1 MAYNWP
7 MGADYTPDSGQN
19 AYNNYGGQQ
28 GYEQF
33 VQDPQTFYA
42 APKQESSG
50 GLSGIAGA
58 TTGLDGYQYGQQS
71 GSATGGAI
79 SGAANGY
86 ATGGT
91 WGAVIGGIA
100 GYYGGKESEKKN
112 DPLKELK
119 YKEEIRQKM
128 RQEQAD
134 AIAKYTPGMTP
145 NSFNYTNNVLAGG
158 GTGGLFGVK
167 PPTQPVVNPEQN
179 SYGLLRG

>member
-1 MAYNWP
+1 MSAAFNWMA
-7 MGADYTPDSGQN
+7 GANYDPFSKESGMN

-28 GYEQF
+28 GYDEY
-33 VQDPQTFYA
+33 VAGVDYA
-42 APKQESSG
+42 APKSERPT
-50 GLSGIAGA
+50 GLAGA
-58 TTGLDGYQYGQQS
+58 TTGLDGYSAGQQS

-79 SGAANGY
+79 SGAAQGY

-91 WGAVIGGIA
+91 WGAVIGGIS

-134 AIAKYTPGMTP
+134 AINMYKPGMMAP
-145 NSFNYTNNVLAGG
+145 NHSYTNNALSGG
-158 GTGGLFGVK
+158 GTSGLFSVK
-167 PPTQPVVNPEQN
+167 APTQPVVNPEQN